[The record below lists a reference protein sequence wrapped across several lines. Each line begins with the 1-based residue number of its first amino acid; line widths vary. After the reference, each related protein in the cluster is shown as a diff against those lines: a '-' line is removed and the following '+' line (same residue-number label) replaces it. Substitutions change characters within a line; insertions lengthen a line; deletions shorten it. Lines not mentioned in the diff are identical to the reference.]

1 MSTVPP
7 NKAKQN
13 FIEPSV
19 ERGPDA
25 THDARPEQARPTTP
39 ADQAVKA
46 AADDQALVSPAA
58 SLAEQLKS
66 ETIEIPLHD
75 LFVEN
80 ANGDWVRG
88 SCLIVTDR
96 ATKATIRVSVATLQ
110 QYATERS
117 IRINPKVQAAFDK
130 MMRALQIRSPAS
142 LFHTYNG
149 RLFQERGA
157 SAFADSFGSGR

>member
-7 NKAKQN
+7 NEAKQDC
-13 FIEPSV
+13 IEPSV

-25 THDARPEQARPTTP
+25 THDARAEQARPTTA

-46 AADDQALVSPAA
+46 AAGDEALVSPAA

-66 ETIEIPLHD
+66 EAIELPLHD

-96 ATKATIRVSVATLQ
+96 GTKATIPVSVDTLQ
-110 QYATERS
+110 QYATGFTSE
-117 IRINPKVQAAFDK
+117 
-130 MMRALQIRSPAS
+130 
-142 LFHTYNG
+142 NG
-149 RLFQERGA
+149 GS
-157 SAFADSFGSGR
+157 SAIPLT